1 MPIAPRVG
9 ICRSNVIIL
18 QFTHGY
24 GSIRMSSDLVNPE
37 GNGPQHP
44 ERGGVGQADRTD
56 RIRSFVLR
64 AGRLTAGQQRA
75 LDELGPQFLV
85 PFKAQPLN
93 WDVAFASSAGTSRP
107 RILEIGFGMGETTA
121 AIAQLRPDDDFLAIE
136 VHLPGVGALL
146 KRIGEVGLTNLRLIR
161 HDAVEVL
168 EHMISEDS
176 LDGIHIYFADPW
188 HKKRHHKRRLIQQQF
203 VELLASRIKPGGYLH
218 LATDWHNYA
227 EQMLVVLNRQASL
240 ENTSTQRVR
249 LETYTQAD
257 VATDMTADTTTDTTA
272 DGTKAVKN
280 EFAPTLADIE
290 GEHPG
295 YAERPSYRPITKFEN
310 RGIRLGH
317 GVWDLVYRKR

>member
-1 MPIAPRVG
+1 
-9 ICRSNVIIL
+9 
-18 QFTHGY
+18 
-24 GSIRMSSDLVNPE
+24 
-37 GNGPQHP
+37 
-44 ERGGVGQADRTD
+44 
-56 RIRSFVLR
+56 
-64 AGRLTAGQQRA
+64 
-75 LDELGPQFLV
+75 
-85 PFKAQPLN
+85 
-93 WDVAFASSAGTSRP
+93 
-107 RILEIGFGMGETTA
+107 MGETTA
-121 AIAQLRPDDDFLAIE
+121 AIAQLRPEDDFLAIE

-146 KRIGEVGLTNLRLIR
+146 KRIGEVDLTNLRLIR

-168 EHMISEDS
+168 EHMIAEDS

-188 HKKRHHKRRLIQQQF
+188 HKKRHHKRRLIQRQF

-227 EQMLVVLNRQASL
+227 EQMLLVLNRQASL
-240 ENTSTQRVR
+240 ENTSTEQVR
-249 LETYTQAD
+249 LETYTRAD
-257 VATDMTADTTTDTTA
+257 AIGDSAADSPSEA
-272 DGTKAVKN
+272 KN